1 MDYQLTM
8 DLPKDEASA
17 FKTSQSA
24 NTRRNYQRATT
35 AFAEWCGARGLTAM
49 PATPQTVADYLADM
63 AGRGWRPA
71 TLRATRAAVANAH
84 RQAGREDPTASRKVK
99 EKLARLVREDDH
111 PQTRTSGLT
120 AEVMAQIRTWA
131 CRPRRLGRG
140 SRLEFEADATSRG
153 LVDIAIASVMRDAML
168 RPSEATALRW
178 EDVESLLDGAGQIH
192 IHRDSADQEI
202 IFIGPDAVRDLQA
215 IRPAGD
221 VPKEHVFGLVAET
234 ISRRLKAAAA
244 AAGVSRG
251 FLGNFA
257 KGRHGPRSVSA
268 RSRHLGADGC
278 WPVEVAGHAGQVHH
292 LGSGRRGGS
301 CCPVSPQRGGN
312 AAQRRP

>member
-1 MDYQLTM
+1 
-8 DLPKDEASA
+8 
-17 FKTSQSA
+17 
-24 NTRRNYQRATT
+24 
-35 AFAEWCGARGLTAM
+35 M
-49 PATPQTVADYLADM
+49 P
-63 AGRGWRPA
+63 
-71 TLRATRAAVANAH
+71 H
-84 RQAGREDPTASRKVK
+84 RQADREDPTASREVK
-99 EKLARLVREDDH
+99 EELARLVREDNH

-120 AEVMAQIRTWA
+120 AEVMAQIRKWA

-168 RPSEATALRW
+168 RPSEAAALRW
-178 EDVESLLDGAGQIH
+178 GDVESLPDRAGQIH

-202 IFIGPDAVRDLQA
+202 LFIGPDAVA
-215 IRPAGD
+215 GPAGH
-221 VPKEHVFGLVAET
+221 PACGRCPQRTCIRFGGRDYQQAPQGCRGC
-234 ISRRLKAAAA
+234 RR
-244 AAGVSRG
+244 VSRG

-257 KGRHGPRSVSA
+257 KGGHGPRSVSA

-278 WPVEVAGHAGQVHH
+278 WPVEVAGHAGQVH